1 MSAGARIS
9 PFAAFGVRDFRLYWV
24 GFVCQCVAMIM
35 QPFAIGWLVV
45 QLAARDGRGEVGPFY
60 LGLVGLARAVPGLS
74 LGLFGGVV
82 ADRFDRRWLLVATQA
97 IYAITTLGLALLVL
111 ADRVSIVAVLALAAM
126 FAAAGSVYH
135 PTRQAIQPR
144 MVGESRL
151 LSAFGL
157 NALALNGG
165 ALAGPLIGG
174 ALIGPFGVGGVLLV
188 CALVWSAVAT
198 SLAFLSP
205 YPIAGGAR
213 QRGVFASLGEG
224 LRYVRHEPVLLW
236 LMIAF
241 GAATLL
247 VRPFLDL
254 LPAVARDV
262 LHVGALELSWMAAAS
277 GAGAMVAGFV
287 TATLGS
293 TRRRGLLILAA
304 SIGSGLALVAFSLQR
319 DLVPAIVLIGL
330 TGFGMMLSA
339 GIVGVVVQT
348 TTPDR
353 LRGRV
358 TAVQNILIDGGMPV
372 GTLVL
377 GSLGAAAGIDVAL
390 GLGGTALALICVLIL
405 LRAPVLRDA
414 RTSLPP
420 IVASGVR

>member
-1 MSAGARIS
+1 
-9 PFAAFGVRDFRLYWV
+9 
-24 GFVCQCVAMIM
+24 
-35 QPFAIGWLVV
+35 
-45 QLAARDGRGEVGPFY
+45 
-60 LGLVGLARAVPGLS
+60 
-74 LGLFGGVV
+74 
-82 ADRFDRRWLLVATQA
+82 
-97 IYAITTLGLALLVL
+97 
-111 ADRVSIVAVLALAAM
+111 
-126 FAAAGSVYH
+126 
-135 PTRQAIQPR
+135 
-144 MVGESRL
+144 
-151 LSAFGL
+151 
-157 NALALNGG
+157 
-165 ALAGPLIGG
+165 
-174 ALIGPFGVGGVLLV
+174 
-188 CALVWSAVAT
+188 
-198 SLAFLSP
+198 
-205 YPIAGGAR
+205 
-213 QRGVFASLGEG
+213 
-224 LRYVRHEPVLLW
+224 
-236 LMIAF
+236 MIAF